1 MVALEQNYFF
11 RIIEALA
18 GCYSSFTPRAVKLNY
33 TKLTKCSHY
42 YLLFHECCYRFQPH
56 DFVNHPLRG
65 VDSVHLQMQPLKSS
79 NISNVNSNSIDN
91 FSYYTHT
98 HTHLTA
104 LCPGLSG
111 WAGTRKVKQSGFYW
125 SKRQW
130 VAVASAGPY
139 ASLHVATDR

>member
-1 MVALEQNYFF
+1 MQNCMTWLHLSKIIFF

-33 TKLTKCSHY
+33 TKLMKCSHY

-98 HTHLTA
+98 HTHT
-104 LCPGLSG
+104 PI
-111 WAGTRKVKQSGFYW
+111 
-125 SKRQW
+125 
-130 VAVASAGPY
+130 
-139 ASLHVATDR
+139 